1 MQVQVLDYVH
11 KSLTRYSDARENQR
25 ISASNKLILLLLW
38 ARVRRK
44 RVVVMAYGHI
54 KTSSITIEF
63 QFIQPYWCIDGM
75 RESLKSL
82 WSYVY

>member
-1 MQVQVLDYVH
+1 MQAQVLDYVH

-44 RVVVMAYGHI
+44 RVVVMAYGHNVQYNNRV
-54 KTSSITIEF
+54 S
-63 QFIQPYWCIDGM
+63 
-75 RESLKSL
+75 
-82 WSYVY
+82 VYSALLVY